1 MTVTLEEIRA
11 LGLADEVERMR
22 GEAPDPIMLADEEK
36 KRRNN
41 EACKAYYRRHR
52 DELNAQRREKYA
64 QEKQANSKKYRRLLA
79 RGRANAKLNHEHKLQ
94 VMREY
99 RKRKR
104 ENSNGNQQRG
114 EE

>member
-1 MTVTLEEIRA
+1 MTVTLEEIKA
-11 LGLADEVERMR
+11 LGLAEDVERMR
-22 GEAPDPIMLADEEK
+22 GHAPDPIMLSEEEK
-36 KRRNN
+36 KRKNN

-52 DELNAQRREKYA
+52 EELNAQRRAKYA

-79 RGRANAKLNHEHKLQ
+79 RGRANAKLNHEHRLQ

-99 RKRKR
+99 RKRQR
-104 ENSNGNQQRG
+104 ENGNGNQQRG

>member
-22 GEAPDPIMLADEEK
+22 GEAPEEEK